1 MSWLHRRQTL
11 GASVKGTPPPPGS
24 RARHTD
30 RRFLLTTPTPH
41 PRDHLCPQTA
51 SQRGIQPQNPRL
63 CARCDRGALGKGRSA
78 GCIARRLTLRGAS
91 CSPTPSWPGLGAGG
105 ERGRHLRSS
114 LGRQGN
120 KRATQGRWALSC
132 SGPMAPAPKLDSGG
146 RSHPLKPPPLAK
158 KPLKERERKN
168 RKDVVPDAPRSEQGP
183 GGIY

>member
-11 GASVKGTPPPPGS
+11 GASVKGAPPPPGS
-24 RARHTD
+24 RAWHTD
-30 RRFLLTTPTPH
+30 RRFLLTNPTPH
-41 PRDHLCPQTA
+41 PRDHLCPQTI
-51 SQRGIQPQNPRL
+51 SQRGIRPWNPSL
-63 CARCDRGALGKGRSA
+63 CARRDGGALGKGRAA
-78 GCIARRLTLRGAS
+78 GCTARRLTLRGAS
-91 CSPTPSWPGLGAGG
+91 CSPTPSWPRPGVGG

-132 SGPMAPAPKLDSGG
+132 SGPVAPAPKLDSGG
-146 RSHPLKPPPLAK
+146 RSHPSKPPPLAK